1 MHKTPLEGAW
11 LIEPETIGD
20 VRGAFARTFCI
31 EEFAQQ
37 GLDVEVAQC
46 SLSFNRLAGTLRGL
60 HYQDAP
66 LEETKLV
73 RVQRGAIWDVVV
85 DLRKESP
92 TFRSWHAVTLTAE
105 NARAMYAPKGF
116 AHGFITLVDDSEVH
130 YQMSTCHVPPMARG
144 IRWNDPDI
152 DIAWPAQP
160 VVISAKD
167 AALPFLTETMAR

>member
-11 LIEPETIGD
+11 LIEPELISD
-20 VRGAFARTFCI
+20 ARGAFTRTFCV

-37 GLDVEVAQC
+37 GLDIAVAQC
-46 SLSFNRLAGTLRGL
+46 SLSYNRLTGTLRGL

-92 TFRSWHAVTLTAE
+92 TFGSWHAVTLTAE
-105 NARAMYAPKGF
+105 NACAVYAAKGF
-116 AHGFITLVDDSEVH
+116 GHGFITLVDDTEVY
-130 YQMSTCHVPPMARG
+130 YQMSTCHVPDMARG

-152 DIAWPAQP
+152 GIAWPAQP

-167 AALPFLTETMAR
+167 AALPLFAEAIP